1 MPTSKISS
9 RFNSLNK
16 TSERFSDRGMAHA
29 LMPGFVSSDEERSKT
44 GGRRMRS
51 PMREM
56 MRKIKF
62 STTIPGGDRR
72 HYLTEEDVMVVLSRL
87 PEETW
92 RRLRAVHFNDRA
104 RGNRVLGY
112 VNLGRREIAICALP
126 PRLSFSRVAP
136 GQRCEQFGAKRG
148 EQWPPLAVRRFLL
161 YDVLLHELGH
171 LQVVNEKTKSER
183 LRFAREKC
191 AQEFAD
197 RWRRKLWSEHF
208 DHPDPVHN
216 APVRF

>member
-1 MPTSKISS
+1 
-9 RFNSLNK
+9 
-16 TSERFSDRGMAHA
+16 
-29 LMPGFVSSDEERSKT
+29 
-44 GGRRMRS
+44 
-51 PMREM
+51 
-56 MRKIKF
+56 MRKIQF

-87 PEETW
+87 PEEIW

-112 VNLGRREIAICALP
+112 VNQGSREIAICALP
-126 PRLSFSRVAP
+126 PRLSLSRVAP

-197 RWRRKLWSEHF
+197 RWRRKLWSEQF

>member
-1 MPTSKISS
+1 
-9 RFNSLNK
+9 
-16 TSERFSDRGMAHA
+16 
-29 LMPGFVSSDEERSKT
+29 
-44 GGRRMRS
+44 MRS

-72 HYLTEEDVMVVLSRL
+72 HYLTEDDVMVVLSRL

-112 VNLGRREIAICALP
+112 VNRGRREITMCALP
-126 PRLSFSRVAP
+126 PRLSLSRVAP
-136 GQRCEQFGAKRG
+136 GQRREQFGAKRG
-148 EQWPPLAVRRFLL
+148 EQWPLLAVRRFLL

-216 APVRF
+216 PPVRF